1 MSAPLQ
7 LVRLPQ
13 APNEYNQS
21 YMARLINTI
30 ELERQATYF
39 AQSVSIDNAAEKA
52 EASGWFIA

>member
-7 LVRLPQ
+7 LLRLPR
-13 APNEYNQS
+13 APNEYSQI
-21 YMARLINTI
+21 YMGRLINTI

-52 EASGWFIA
+52 EALGWFIA